1 MLGRADV
8 GRVYSMPEDVC
19 RSTTNETNLLRV
31 AGQLECPSACLECGS
46 GDDSG
51 SFTAQ
56 FWSHTYAHYMC
67 CGSRLRES
75 HSVMP
80 TSCMTPFTG
89 KTNLSFKSV
98 DKLIFV
104 MQMLATKPA
113 LGEKECATMPA
124 TMVH

>member
-1 MLGRADV
+1 
-8 GRVYSMPEDVC
+8 
-19 RSTTNETNLLRV
+19 
-31 AGQLECPSACLECGS
+31 
-46 GDDSG
+46 
-51 SFTAQ
+51 
-56 FWSHTYAHYMC
+56 
-67 CGSRLRES
+67 
-75 HSVMP
+75 
-80 TSCMTPFTG
+80 MTPFTG

>member
-1 MLGRADV
+1 MLGVCIPCLRTCADRLRMRLTCCV
-8 GRVYSMPEDVC
+8 WQG
-19 RSTTNETNLLRV
+19 NLNVPRP
-31 AGQLECPSACLECGS
+31 ASSA
-46 GDDSG
+46 DQVT
-51 SFTAQ
+51 FTAQ
-56 FWSHTYAHYMC
+56 FWSQTCAHYMC

-89 KTNLSFKSV
+89 KTNLSSV